1 MNPMTSTEDF
11 EMRGKSIIM
20 LAAAAALIVAVGTTA
35 ASAKRLSDTAIRIE
49 INDTDGDAGIQV
61 FLDGEGWD
69 TMQMIGPNGVEF
81 SVLAEG
87 SVGFQGITEFFFES
101 AEPSFE
107 DQSLEELLELFPE
120 GVYRF
125 RGATTDGRA
134 LRGRARLTH
143 ALPDGPVQLSPVDG
157 EEVDPDDAVFTWQE
171 VADPPG
177 SEIVAYEIVIEC
189 EEPEF
194 TKIIAQVG
202 ADVTSITMPP
212 EILNQDG
219 ADECK
224 WEVLAIEESGN
235 QTISE
240 TEFSIE

>member
-1 MNPMTSTEDF
+1 MEGD
-11 EMRGKSIIM
+11 EMRSSTP
-20 LAAAAALIVAVGTTA
+20 LFTVAAAALLVAAATTPA
-35 ASAKRLSDTAIRIE
+35 AWAVRLDDTAIYIE

-69 TMQMIGPNGVEF
+69 AMQMSGPNGVEF
-81 SVLAEG
+81 SVLAEN
-87 SVGFQGITEFFFES
+87 SVGQQGITEFFFES

-107 DQSLEELLELFPE
+107 EQSLEELLELFPE

-125 RGATTDGRA
+125 RGTTTEGRA

-143 ALPDGPVQLSPVDG
+143 DLPAAPEQISPVDG
-157 EEVDPDDAVFTWQE
+157 EGVDPDDAVFSWGA

-177 SEIVAYEIVIEC
+177 SEIVGYEVVIEC

-194 TKIIAQVG
+194 SKLTARVG
-202 ADVTSITMPP
+202 AEVTSITVPP
-212 EILNQDG
+212 EMLGQED

-224 WEVLAIEESGN
+224 WEVLAVEDSGN

-240 TEFSIE
+240 TEFSID